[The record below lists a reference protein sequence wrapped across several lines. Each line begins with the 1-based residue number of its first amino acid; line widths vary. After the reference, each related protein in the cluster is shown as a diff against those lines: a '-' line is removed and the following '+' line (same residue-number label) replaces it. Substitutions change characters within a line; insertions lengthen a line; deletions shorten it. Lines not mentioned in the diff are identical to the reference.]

1 MRHRAS
7 DDHHGDGMPAAG
19 VVLHMVDEDRGGLP
33 RCEDGRRAAVS
44 EEEVKVLLQQ
54 GARLGTFDKEE
65 PEIIDN
71 VFELNDRTASDC
83 MTARPLLDWL
93 DLEDEE
99 KKIWADMMETSHF
112 RLPVGKGSLDDF
124 KGLADV
130 SEILI
135 DQHKHPGSL

>member
-1 MRHRAS
+1 
-7 DDHHGDGMPAAG
+7 
-19 VVLHMVDEDRGGLP
+19 
-33 RCEDGRRAAVS
+33 
-44 EEEVKVLLQQ
+44 
-54 GARLGTFDKEE
+54 
-65 PEIIDN
+65 
-71 VFELNDRTASDC
+71 
-83 MTARPLLDWL
+83 MTARPQLDWL

-135 DQHKHPGSL
+135 DQHKHPGKPLKASIMDTIHQPLSSRRRSS